1 MGPKMILQEQ
11 IIEEIKHIP
20 AEKLAEVYDLIHYFR
35 LGLQREKE
43 QQNTA
48 GLYSLRGTKI
58 HYTDPTE
65 PVALND
71 WESLQ

>member
-1 MGPKMILQEQ
+1 MLLHEQ

-48 GLYSLRGTKI
+48 RTYPLRGTKI
-58 HYTDPTE
+58 RYSEPTE
-65 PVALND
+65 SVALND
-71 WESLQ
+71 WESLR